1 MEGDGIGPEIT
12 AATLGVLG
20 AAARA
25 FALDLSF
32 SPVAVGFAALRAHG
46 STLPDAAAEA
56 AQRRR
61 RRDPRAGLAQR
72 LSAGGARRSQSVG
85 RIAKAPRPVR
95 QYPPGAQPRRLSAP
109 LRRARRPRDRAREHR
124 GLLRRPL
131 DVSRLR
137 RVHAHARPR
146 AVRAQD
152 HARGLDPHRRG
163 RLRAGARPPQQG
175 DGGAQGQRACGSPTG
190 CSSNACARWRRASR
204 PSTTRSGSW
213 TRWRRC
219 WCATPARSTWS

>member
-1 MEGDGIGPEIT
+1 MSDKSSAPVRIVVMEGDGIGPEIT
-12 AATLGVLG
+12 AATLEVLG
-20 AAARA
+20 AAARV

-32 SPVAVGFAALRAHG
+32 HAVTVGFAALRAHG
-46 STLPDAAAEA
+46 STLPDAAADSGE
-56 AQRRR
+56 RGR
-61 RRDPRAGLAQR
+61 RRDPRPGLAQR
-72 LSAGGARRSQSVG
+72 LSAGGAGRSQPVG

-95 QYPPGAQPRRLSAP
+95 QHPPGAQPRRLSAA
-109 LRRARRPRDRAREHR
+109 LWHARRPRDRAREHR

-163 RLRAGARPPQQG
+163 RFRAGAR
-175 DGGAQGQRACGSPTG
+175 AA
-190 CSSNACARWRRASR
+190 A
-204 PSTTRSGSW
+204 TR
-213 TRWRRC
+213 
-219 WCATPARSTWS
+219 